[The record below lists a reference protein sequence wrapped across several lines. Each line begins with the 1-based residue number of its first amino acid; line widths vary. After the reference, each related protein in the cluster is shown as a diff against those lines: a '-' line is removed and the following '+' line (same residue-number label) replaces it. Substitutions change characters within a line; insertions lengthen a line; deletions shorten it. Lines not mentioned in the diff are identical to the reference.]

1 MSRSEL
7 FAVTGAA
14 GFVGRAVVATL
25 RSRGLSVR
33 PLVRSAA
40 AGDAIPVGEIG
51 PDTDWSR
58 ALDGVTHV
66 IHAAARAHIMKD
78 DAADPLAVFRQ
89 VNVEGTRRL
98 AEEAAARGVRR
109 LVFISSI
116 KVNGERTRP
125 GQRFTASDRPAPEDP
140 YGLSKWE
147 AEQVLAGIS
156 ARTGLEGVVVRPPLV
171 YGPGVKG
178 NFARL
183 IRWVKAGVPLP
194 FASVC
199 NQRSLVSLDNL
210 VDLLHRCAV
219 HPAAAGR
226 VFLAAD
232 GEDLSTP
239 ELIRRMAQALNRPAR
254 LFPVPPRCMR
264 AAAKLAGREGE
275 VERLINSLQVDI
287 GPTCEGLGWKP
298 LEDVDAGLAK
308 TVWQSAAIVPSGIR

>member
-40 AGDAIPVGEIG
+40 VGDAISVGDIG

-78 DAADPLAVFRQ
+78 DATDPLAVFRQ

-98 AEEAAARGVRR
+98 AEQAAALGVRR

-125 GQRFTASDRPAPEDP
+125 GQRFAASDRPDPEDP
-140 YGLSKWE
+140 YGISKWE
-147 AEQVLAGIS
+147 AEQVLARIS
-156 ARTGLEGVVVRPPLV
+156 ARTGLVGVVVRPPLV
-171 YGPGVKG
+171 
-178 NFARL
+178 
-183 IRWVKAGVPLP
+183 
-194 FASVC
+194 
-199 NQRSLVSLDNL
+199 
-210 VDLLHRCAV
+210 
-219 HPAAAGR
+219 
-226 VFLAAD
+226 
-232 GEDLSTP
+232 
-239 ELIRRMAQALNRPAR
+239 
-254 LFPVPPRCMR
+254 
-264 AAAKLAGREGE
+264 
-275 VERLINSLQVDI
+275 
-287 GPTCEGLGWKP
+287 
-298 LEDVDAGLAK
+298 
-308 TVWQSAAIVPSGIR
+308 

>member
-14 GFVGRAVVATL
+14 GFVGREVVATL

-33 PLVRSAA
+33 PLVRSAEE
-40 AGDAIPVGEIG
+40 GAIAVGEIG
-51 PDTDWSR
+51 PETDWSR

-66 IHAAARAHIMKD
+66 IHAAARAHIMNE
-78 DAADPLAVFRQ
+78 DAADPLAVYRQ
-89 VNVEGTRRL
+89 VNAEGTRRL
-98 AEEAAARGVRR
+98 AEQAVAQGVRR
-109 LVFISSI
+109 IVFISSI
-116 KVNGERTRP
+116 KVNGERTAP
-125 GQRFTASDRPAPEDP
+125 GKRFTASDRPAPEDP
-140 YGLSKWE
+140 YGISKWE
-147 AEQVLAGIS
+147 AEQVLMGIS
-156 ARTGLEGVVVRPPLV
+156 ARSGLEGVVVRPPLV

-194 FASVC
+194 FAAVS

-219 HPAAAGR
+219 QPGAAGR

-232 GEDLSTP
+232 GEDLSMP

-264 AAAKLAGREGE
+264 AVAKLAGREAE
-275 VERLINSLQVDI
+275 VDRLINSLQVDI
-287 GPTCEGLGWKP
+287 GPTCETLGWKP
-298 LEDVDAGLAK
+298 LVTVDAGLAK
-308 TVWQSAAIVPSGIR
+308 TVWPGAPLTSSGIR